1 MSVSHFLKLLPPPL
15 DDGDD
20 LDINRTSAGVWE
32 TSMADDKSTDVILT
46 MMSKNLDQARG
57 AMNNYLQF
65 IEKSLSVT
73 PIGTSSQASALKGY
87 VERNV
92 QATFDFSEQL
102 LHAKDFQDVVRI
114 QTEFLQ
120 TQFRVLTDQAKDV
133 VEMTK
138 PTVIIPRD

>member
-1 MSVSHFLKLLPPPL
+1 
-15 DDGDD
+15 
-20 LDINRTSAGVWE
+20 
-32 TSMADDKSTDVILT
+32 MADSNSSDVILNVMT
-46 MMSKNLDQARG
+46 RNLDQARG
-57 AMNNYLQF
+57 AMTNYLQF

-73 PIGTSSQASALKGY
+73 PLGSNGQANALKGY
-87 VERNV
+87 VERNIA
-92 QATFDFSEQL
+92 ATFDFSEQL

-120 TQFRVLTDQAKDV
+120 AQFRVLTEQAKEV

>member
-1 MSVSHFLKLLPPPL
+1 
-15 DDGDD
+15 
-20 LDINRTSAGVWE
+20 
-32 TSMADDKSTDVILT
+32 MADTKSSDVILN
-46 MMSKNLDQARG
+46 MMSKNLEQARG

-73 PIGTSSQASALKGY
+73 PVGSSSQATALKNY

-92 QATFDFSEQL
+92 EATFDFSQQL

-138 PTVIIPRD
+138 PTVIVPGDG

>member
-1 MSVSHFLKLLPPPL
+1 
-15 DDGDD
+15 
-20 LDINRTSAGVWE
+20 
-32 TSMADDKSTDVILT
+32 MADKNSSDVILN
-46 MMSKNLDQARG
+46 MMSKNLEQARG

-65 IEKSLSVT
+65 IEKSLSVS
-73 PIGTSSQASALKGY
+73 PMGTSTQANALKGY

-138 PTVIIPRD
+138 PTVIVPRDG

>member
-1 MSVSHFLKLLPPPL
+1 
-15 DDGDD
+15 
-20 LDINRTSAGVWE
+20 
-32 TSMADDKSTDVILT
+32 MADGNSSDVILNVMT
-46 MMSKNLDQARG
+46 RNLDQARG
-57 AMNNYLQF
+57 AMTNYLQF

-73 PIGTSSQASALKGY
+73 PLGTSSQANTLKGY
-87 VERNV
+87 VERNIA
-92 QATFDFSEQL
+92 ATFDFSEQL

-120 TQFRVLTDQAKDV
+120 AQFRVLTEQAKEV

>member
-1 MSVSHFLKLLPPPL
+1 MRSRLE
-15 DDGDD
+15 
-20 LDINRTSAGVWE
+20 E
-32 TSMADDKSTDVILT
+32 TAMTDTKSSDVILN
-46 MMSKNLDQARG
+46 MMSKNLEQARG
-57 AMNNYLQF
+57 AMTNYLQF

-73 PIGTSSQASALKGY
+73 PVGNSSQATALKSY

-92 QATFDFSEQL
+92 EATFDFSQQL

-138 PTVIIPRD
+138 PTVIVPGDG